1 MTRFD
6 NRIDRRFAELAKR
19 GRKGLIP
26 YVTAGHPGP
35 DLTVGIMHSLANA
48 GADLLE
54 LGVPFSDVMA
64 DGPVIQ
70 NACETALKQG
80 MTLDRVF
87 AQVAEFRTR
96 DVDTPVILMGYMNPV
111 ERRGLETFAQQ
122 AAEAG
127 VDGLLIVDCPADE
140 AGETTR
146 TFGQRKLHQ
155 IFLVAPTTT
164 EARIERMAPLAGG
177 FIYYVSLKG
186 VTGSAALKADALAP
200 AIDSIRA
207 RSDLPVAVGFGISTP
222 DQAEAVAEV
231 ADAVVIGSALV
242 SKLDG
247 AETGEAADRIV
258 NEYIG
263 SIRAALDRAG
273 DAVPAKVQ
281 A

>member
-1 MTRFD
+1 LTRFS
-6 NRIDRRFAELAKR
+6 NRIDRRFAELAER

-26 YVTAGHPGP
+26 YVTAGHPDP
-35 DLTVGIMHSLANA
+35 ALTVDIMHALVAN

-54 LGVPFSDVMA
+54 LGIPFSDVMA

-70 NACETALKQG
+70 NACASALAQG
-80 MTLDRVF
+80 MTLDKVF
-87 AQVAEFRTR
+87 AQVAGFRER
-96 DVDTPVILMGYMNPV
+96 DGDTPVILMGYMNPV
-111 ERRGLETFAQQ
+111 ERRGLEAFAD
-122 AAEAG
+122 AAAAAG

-140 AGETTR
+140 AAETR
-146 TFGQRKLHQ
+146 RIFGQHELHQ

-186 VTGSAALKADALAP
+186 VTGSATLDADALAP
-200 AIDSIRA
+200 AIESIRE

-222 DQAEAVAEV
+222 KQAEAVAAV

-242 SKLDG
+242 RQLDSLDTRQ
-247 AETGEAADRIV
+247 AAVEAVAD
-258 NEYIG
+258 YIG
-263 SIRAALDRAG
+263 GIRAALDRRV
-273 DAVPAKVQ
+273 DALAAEAQ